1 MAEGPVPITVFRVND
16 PVHGSI
22 EIEGKEIGLIIDT
35 PEFQRLRKIK
45 QLGMIII
52 IMLPGINCDIK

>member
-1 MAEGPVPITVFRVND
+1 MSDRNVFRVKD

-22 EIEGKEIGLIIDT
+22 EIKGREICLIIDT

-45 QLGMIII
+45 QLGMHAHECTLTIII
-52 IMLPGINCDIK
+52 YYY

>member
-1 MAEGPVPITVFRVND
+1 MAESTVFRVKD

-22 EIEGKEIGLIIDT
+22 EIEGKEIGLIINT

-45 QLGMIII
+45 QLGMIIY
-52 IMLPGINCDIK
+52 CDHYC